1 MRKSLIDISEKI
13 DKRRLNAIE
22 AIAEIAGSLKIPF
35 YIIGASARDFLLSY
49 GHDIATPRATLDVD
63 IGVRVPDW
71 DRYGELR
78 KGLIETGEFIA
89 CEEAHRFRSQGGI
102 FVDLIPFGPI
112 ADSNHNIQ
120 WPPSQEVVMK
130 ILGFEESFRHAHTL
144 RLRLKPVLD
153 VKIVTLAGLALMK
166 IISWKDKYPERDR
179 DAIDLAL
186 IIQNY
191 TDAGNFDRIL
201 NEESD
206 LLDSEDFD
214 YVRAG
219 ARVPGRDIADILTS
233 QVEKEVLDIL
243 NKETGE
249 QDRYRLVEDMVKSAI
264 GQSGDFGYMLNLLEE
279 VKSGILERH

>member
-1 MRKSLIDISEKI
+1 MKKSLIDISEKI
-13 DKRRLNAIE
+13 DKRRLEALE

-35 YIIGASARDFLLSY
+35 FIIGASARDFLLSY
-49 GHDIATPRATLDVD
+49 GHDIAPARATLDID

-71 DRYGELR
+71 DRYEMLR
-78 KGLIETGEFIA
+78 KGFIETGEFIA
-89 CEEAHRFRSQGGI
+89 FEEAHRFKFQGGI

-112 ADSNHNIQ
+112 ADNDNIQ
-120 WPPSQEVVMK
+120 WPTSHEVVMRV
-130 ILGFEESFRHAHTL
+130 LGFEESFRHAHTL
-144 RLRLKPVLD
+144 RLRSKPILD

-166 IISWKDKYPERDR
+166 IISWKDKYPERNR
-179 DAIDLAL
+179 DATDLAL

-214 YVRAG
+214 YVSAG
-219 ARVPGRDIADILTS
+219 ARLLGRDVANVLTS
-233 QVEKEVLDIL
+233 QVEKEILDIL

-249 QDRYRLVEDMVKSAI
+249 QDRYRLIEDMVKSAI
-264 GQSGDFGYMLNLLEE
+264 GQSSDFGYMLDLLEE
-279 VKSGILERH
+279 LKSGILERR

>member
-13 DKRRLNAIE
+13 DKRRLDAIE

-35 YIIGASARDFLLSY
+35 FIIGASARDFLLSY
-49 GHDIATPRATLDVD
+49 DHNIATIRATLDID

-71 DRYGELR
+71 DHYGKL
-78 KGLIETGEFIA
+78 KKSLIEIGEFIA
-89 CEEAHRFRSQGGI
+89 CEEAHRFRFQGGI

-120 WPPSQEVVMK
+120 WPPSQEVVMR

-144 RLRLKPVLD
+144 RLKSKPVLD
-153 VKIVTLAGLALMK
+153 VKIVTLAGLVLMK

-179 DAIDLAL
+179 DATDLAF

-191 TDAGNFDRIL
+191 TDAGNFNRIL
-201 NEESD
+201 NEKSD

-219 ARVPGRDIADILTS
+219 ARLLGRDVANILTS
-233 QVEKEVLDIL
+233 KAEKEVLDIL

-249 QDRYRLVEDMVKSAI
+249 QDRYRLIEDMVRNAV
-264 GQSGDFGYMLNLLEE
+264 GQSGDFGYMMNLLEE
-279 VKSGILERH
+279 LKSGILEAR

>member
-1 MRKSLIDISEKI
+1 MKKSLIDISEKI
-13 DKRRLNAIE
+13 DKRRLDAIE
-22 AIAEIAGSLKIPF
+22 AIAKIAGSLKIPF
-35 YIIGASARDFLLSY
+35 FIIGASARDFLLTY
-49 GHDIATPRATLDVD
+49 GHNIATSRATLDID

-71 DRYGELR
+71 DQYEKLR
-78 KGLIETGEFIA
+78 KGLIETGEFVA
-89 CEEAHRFRSQGGI
+89 YEESHRFKFQGGI

-120 WPPSQEVVMK
+120 WPPSREVVMR
-130 ILGFEESFRHAHTL
+130 ILGFEESFRHASSI
-144 RLRLKPVLD
+144 RLRSKPVLD
-153 VKIVTLAGLALMK
+153 VKIVTLSGLALMK

-179 DAIDLAL
+179 DATDLAL

-219 ARVPGRDIADILTS
+219 ARLLGRDVANILTS
-233 QVEKEVLDIL
+233 KAEKEVLDIL

-249 QDRYRLVEDMVKSAI
+249 QDRYRLIEDMVRNAV
-264 GQSGDFGYMLNLLEE
+264 GQSGDFGYMMNLLEE
-279 VKSGILERH
+279 LKSGILEAR

>member
-1 MRKSLIDISEKI
+1 MRMSLIDISEKI
-13 DKRRLNAIE
+13 DKRRLDAIE
-22 AIAEIAGSLKIPF
+22 KIAEIAGSLKIPF
-35 YIIGASARDFLLSY
+35 FIVGASARDFLLSY
-49 GHDIATPRATLDVD
+49 GHDIATIRATLDVD

-71 DRYGELR
+71 DRYEKLG
-78 KGLIETGEFIA
+78 KGLIKTGEFMA
-89 CEEAHRFRSQGGI
+89 CEEAHRFRSKGGI

-112 ADSNHNIQ
+112 ADSNHNIK

-144 RLRLKPVLD
+144 RLRSKPVLD
-153 VKIVTLAGLALMK
+153 VKIATLAGLALMK

-206 LLDSEDFD
+206 LFDSEDFD

-219 ARVPGRDIADILTS
+219 ARVLGRDMADILTS

-249 QDRYRLVEDMVKSAI
+249 QDRYRLVEDMVKNAV

-279 VKSGILERH
+279 VKSGFLERR

>member
-1 MRKSLIDISEKI
+1 MKKSLIDISEKI
-13 DKRRLNAIE
+13 DKRRLDAIE
-22 AIAEIAGSLKIPF
+22 AIAKIAGSLKIPF
-35 YIIGASARDFLLSY
+35 FIIGASARDFLLTY
-49 GHDIATPRATLDVD
+49 GHNIATSRATLDID

-71 DRYGELR
+71 DQYEKLR
-78 KGLIETGEFIA
+78 KGLIETGEFVA
-89 CEEAHRFRSQGGI
+89 YEESHRFKFQGGI

-120 WPPSQEVVMK
+120 WPPSREVVMR
-130 ILGFEESFRHAHTL
+130 ILGFEESFRHASSI
-144 RLRLKPVLD
+144 RLRSKPVLD
-153 VKIVTLAGLALMK
+153 VKIVTLSGLALMK

-179 DAIDLAL
+179 DATDLAL

-219 ARVPGRDIADILTS
+219 ARLLGRDVADILTS
-233 QVEKEVLDIL
+233 KAEKEVLDIL

-249 QDRYRLVEDMVKSAI
+249 QDRYRLIENMVKNST
-264 GQSGDFGYMLNLLEE
+264 GQSGDFGYMLDLLEE
-279 VKSGILERH
+279 LKSGILEGR

>member
-1 MRKSLIDISEKI
+1 MKKSLIDISEKI
-13 DKRRLNAIE
+13 DKRRLDAIE
-22 AIAEIAGSLKIPF
+22 AIAKIAGSLKIPF
-35 YIIGASARDFLLSY
+35 FIIGASARDFLLTY
-49 GHDIATPRATLDVD
+49 GHNIATSRATLDID

-71 DRYGELR
+71 DQYEKLR
-78 KGLIETGEFIA
+78 KGLIETGEFVA
-89 CEEAHRFRSQGGI
+89 YEESHRFKFQGGI

-120 WPPSQEVVMK
+120 WPPSREVVMR

-144 RLRLKPVLD
+144 RLRSKPVLD

-179 DAIDLAL
+179 DATDLAL

-219 ARVPGRDIADILTS
+219 ARLLGRDVADILTS
-233 QVEKEVLDIL
+233 KAEKEVLDIL

-249 QDRYRLVEDMVKSAI
+249 QDRYRLIENMVKNAT
-264 GQSGDFGYMLNLLEE
+264 GQSGDFGYMLDLLEE
-279 VKSGILERH
+279 LKSGILEGR